1 MRYRTLVLFIL
12 MFASAVGAALV
23 GTLYDNLF
31 MVFLFIAFPIFS
43 ALMFTSI
50 VYDIVHPRPPVWLA
64 KPAAHKVPPKQQ
76 RAPAVAMH
84 TRAASTV

>member
-1 MRYRTLVLFIL
+1 

-31 MVFLFIAFPIFS
+31 TAFLFIAFPIFS

-50 VYDIVHPRPPVWLA
+50 VYDIMHPRPPVLLH
-64 KPAAHKVPPKQQ
+64 KPAPREATPPA
-76 RAPAVAMH
+76 RAIRMH
-84 TRAASTV
+84 PRAASTV